1 MGVPTVTIVT
11 DQFVTLARGTQK
23 SQGLTDMCFVTVPHP
38 IGMLPKEQ
46 VDAKVDAAFGDIVK
60 AATQWQPV
68 KEKEA
73 AQESPYP
80 AKTFKFT
87 GTYAD
92 VNKLFAK
99 RKWSLSLPIIP
110 PTVDRVRE
118 MLKGTKHAPSEVL
131 WVVPPR
137 QGMLTVELVA
147 VLGVMAG
154 AQPEHMPLLLAT
166 IDAMKAPEAAWRG
179 TSPPPRP
186 RAP

>member
-46 VDAKVDAAFGDIVK
+46 VDAKVDAALGDIVK

-87 GTYAD
+87 GTCRREQA
-92 VNKLFAK
+92 VRQAQVVAFA
-99 RKWSLSLPIIP
+99 S
-110 PTVDRVRE
+110 
-118 MLKGTKHAPSEVL
+118 HHPSH
-131 WVVPPR
+131 R
-137 QGMLTVELVA
+137 
-147 VLGVMAG
+147 
-154 AQPEHMPLLLAT
+154 
-166 IDAMKAPEAAWRG
+166 
-179 TSPPPRP
+179 
-186 RAP
+186 

>member
-73 AQESPYP
+73 AQESVSGQDLQVHRNLRRREQ
-80 AKTFKFT
+80 AVRQ
-87 GTYAD
+87 AQ
-92 VNKLFAK
+92 VVAFA
-99 RKWSLSLPIIP
+99 S
-110 PTVDRVRE
+110 
-118 MLKGTKHAPSEVL
+118 HHPSH
-131 WVVPPR
+131 R
-137 QGMLTVELVA
+137 
-147 VLGVMAG
+147 
-154 AQPEHMPLLLAT
+154 
-166 IDAMKAPEAAWRG
+166 
-179 TSPPPRP
+179 
-186 RAP
+186 

>member
-99 RKWSLSLPIIP
+99 RKWSLIGCGKCS
-110 PTVDRVRE
+110 R
-118 MLKGTKHAPSEVL
+118 APS
-131 WVVPPR
+131 
-137 QGMLTVELVA
+137 A
-147 VLGVMAG
+147 
-154 AQPEHMPLLLAT
+154 
-166 IDAMKAPEAAWRG
+166 
-179 TSPPPRP
+179 PPPKFCGSSRP
-186 RAP
+186 ARVC